1 VVTAIVLL
9 AGVAPGGSPADTVV
23 AATGDPMKGYV
34 AVTPTRLLD
43 TRKAANPL
51 LHDEVRSLQVT
62 GLVPV
67 PASAVAVA
75 MNVTV
80 TQPSGDGF
88 LTVWPGGSARPGT
101 SSVNFDAGESVPN
114 LVTVGV
120 GADGEILIHDF
131 LYPETGTTHVIVDV
145 VGYYQ
150 AGFNPVIPSRIMDT
164 RVELGGLKL
173 APGEVRTLQVQ
184 GAGSLPPTAI
194 GAVALNVTAVE
205 PTGEGGFLTIWPTGR
220 AMPVASSLNF
230 VPGDVV
236 ANAVISGVGDDGM
249 ISIFNFSGDT
259 DVLVDVTGWFSSGF
273 TAVTPHRV
281 LDTRNPGVF
290 AFAPGQSRALK
301 IAGVGGVPATGVG
314 GVAMNVTATQPTD
327 TGFLT
332 IWRSGRPM
340 PEASSLNFVAGQ
352 TVPNAVISDVSAE
365 GEVRIHNPFG
375 STHVLVDITGWFALS
390 NSAPELL
397 SLSLSPPE
405 VNTTAAPATITVV
418 ARIVDDVSG
427 NKQSQIRFR
436 SPNGAKV
443 VDAVFGDS
451 ERISGTAVDG
461 VYRFQMSV
469 PQSSESGTWTVET
482 VTLVDLLNTTRFLTA
497 AQLQA
502 SGLPS
507 SFSVT

>member
-9 AGVAPGGSPADTVV
+9 AGVAPGGSPADTAA
-23 AATGDPMKGYV
+23 AATGNPMKGYV
-34 AVTPTRLLD
+34 AVTPTRVLD

-51 LHDEVRSLQVT
+51 LHDEVRSLQVS

-67 PASAVAVA
+67 PVTAVAVA

-88 LTVWPGGSARPGT
+88 LTVWPGGSSRPGT
-101 SSVNFDAGESVPN
+101 SSVNFEAGESVPN

-120 GADGEILIHDF
+120 GAGGEILIHDF

-164 RVELGGLKL
+164 RVELGGVKL
-173 APGEVRTLQVQ
+173 APGEVRTLKVQ
-184 GAGSLPPTAI
+184 GAGSLPLTPI
-194 GAVALNVTAVE
+194 DAVALNVTAVE
-205 PTGEGGFLTIWPTGR
+205 PTGEGGFLTMWPTGQP
-220 AMPVASSLNF
+220 MPVASSLNF
-230 VPGDVV
+230 VPGDVI
-236 ANAVISGVGDDGM
+236 ANAAITGLGDDGT

-273 TAVTPHRV
+273 TGVTPFRV
-281 LDTRNPGVF
+281 LDTRNPGLF
-290 AFAPGQSRALK
+290 AFAPGETRVLK
-301 IAGVGGVPATGVG
+301 VAGVGGVPASGVG
-314 GVAMNVTATQPTD
+314 GVAMNVTATEPTD

-332 IWRSGRPM
+332 IWRASRPM

-352 TVPNAVISDVSAE
+352 TVPNAVISDVSVD

-375 STHVLVDITGWFALS
+375 NTHVLVDITGWFSLS

-397 SLSLSPPE
+397 SLSLSPPD
-405 VNTTAAPATITVV
+405 VDTTAGTATITVE
-418 ARIVDDVSG
+418 ARIIDDVSG
-427 NKQSQIRFR
+427 NGTSRIGFK
-436 SPNGAKV
+436 SPSGITV
-443 VDAVFGDS
+443 VEAVFGNG
-451 ERISGTAVDG
+451 ERIDGTAVDG
-461 VYRFQMSV
+461 TYRFEMSI
-469 PQSSESGTWTVET
+469 PQSSEPGTWTVEN
-482 VTLVDLLNTTRFLTA
+482 VTLVDLSGATRLLTA

-502 SGLPS
+502 AGLPF
-507 SFSVT
+507 SFTVT